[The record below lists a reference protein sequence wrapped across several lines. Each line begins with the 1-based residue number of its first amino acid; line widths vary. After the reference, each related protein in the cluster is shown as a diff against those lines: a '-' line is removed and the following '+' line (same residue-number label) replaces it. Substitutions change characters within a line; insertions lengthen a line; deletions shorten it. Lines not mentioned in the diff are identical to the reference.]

1 VTTARAGMT
10 VNRRRLLLALLIFS
24 GVLNYADRQIIAV
37 LKPLL
42 QDELH
47 WSDQDYGH
55 LTAIFQFAAAF
66 AYVGAGWVVDRIGW
80 RRANVLAVG
89 AWSLAAMGH
98 AFARTLG
105 QFTLARVALGATES
119 LGTPTAIKTI
129 AVLFE
134 AKGRSAALG
143 AMNAAGNIGAIITPL
158 FVPTLALSLGWAAAF
173 LIMGAIG
180 LVWVALWW
188 LALPQAA
195 PAKSLATGGDVSG
208 AARARRDRTPDSAA
222 SSRSDVA
229 SDTDAD
235 SAASSRGDVA
245 SDTDADSAA
254 SSRSDVASDTDADSA
269 ASSRGDVASDTD
281 ADSAASSRGDV
292 ASDANAASAPP
303 VRWRTVLTDRR
314 TWAIAG
320 GKVLSDQVWWFLLF
334 WAPDFFHREFNL
346 DMQGFAIPLAVV
358 YCTAALGSLIGGWI
372 SGRLIAGGMGVTDA
386 RKATMLVCALLVTPV
401 PLALWVDNYWFAVAL
416 LSLTLAAHQGF
427 SVNLFA
433 LTTDVTPSS
442 RVATVISVAALFGNL
457 SGMVILQV
465 AGWLIGS
472 GYGYGPL
479 FGLAA
484 VAYLLALGW
493 VRLLLPKGSNA
504 SAALVA

>member
-1 VTTARAGMT
+1 MT

-47 WSDQDYGH
+47 WTDVDYGH

-66 AYVGAGWVVDRIGW
+66 AYVGAGWVVDRVGW
-80 RRANVLAVG
+80 QRANVLAVG
-89 AWSLAAMGH
+89 TWSLAAMAH
-98 AFARTLG
+98 AVARTLG
-105 QFTLARVALGATES
+105 QFMLARVALGATES

-173 LIMGAIG
+173 LIVGGVG
-180 LVWVALWW
+180 LAWVALWW
-188 LALPQAA
+188 AALPPAA
-195 PAKSLATGGDVSG
+195 D
-208 AARARRDRTPDSAA
+208 AAR
-222 SSRSDVA
+222 
-229 SDTDAD
+229 
-235 SAASSRGDVA
+235 
-245 SDTDADSAA
+245 
-254 SSRSDVASDTDADSA
+254 
-269 ASSRGDVASDTD
+269 
-281 ADSAASSRGDV
+281 
-292 ASDANAASAPP
+292 DANRRVAGSGTSACETSPP
-303 VRWRTVLTDRR
+303 ARNDVTPLSWRIVLTDRV

-346 DMQGFAIPLAVV
+346 DMRGFAIPLAVI
-358 YCTAALGSLIGGWI
+358 YCTAALGSLVGGWV
-372 SGRLIAGGMGVTDA
+372 SGRLIAGGMGVTEA

-401 PLALWVDNYWFAVAL
+401 PLALWVDNYWIAVGL

-442 RVATVISVAALFGNL
+442 RVGTVISVAALFGNL
-457 SGMVILQV
+457 SGMVVLQA
-465 AGWLIGS
+465 AGWLIGG

-493 VRLLLPKGSNA
+493 VRLLLPKGRDA
-504 SAALVA
+504 SAALAA

>member
-1 VTTARAGMT
+1 MT
-10 VNRRRLLLALLIFS
+10 VNRRRLLLTLLIFS
-24 GVLNYADRQIIAV
+24 GILNYADRQIIAV

-47 WSDQDYGH
+47 WSDGDYGH
-55 LTAIFQFAAAF
+55 LTAIFQLAAAF
-66 AYVGAGWVVDRIGW
+66 AYVGAGWVVDRVGW
-80 RRANVLAVG
+80 RRANLLAVG
-89 AWSLAAMGH
+89 TWSLAAMGH

-134 AKGRSAALG
+134 AKERSAALG
-143 AMNAAGNIGAIITPL
+143 AMNAAGNIGAIVTPL
-158 FVPTLALSLGWAAAF
+158 FVPALALSLGWAAAF
-173 LIMGAIG
+173 ATMGAIG

-188 LALPQAA
+188 LALPRALPSTA
-195 PAKSLATGGDVSG
+195 RTAGDTG
-208 AARARRDRTPDSAA
+208 AATIGSRGLASDGVTTASSPRDPGPESAA
-222 SSRSDVA
+222 ATPGGS
-229 SDTDAD
+229 
-235 SAASSRGDVA
+235 G
-245 SDTDADSAA
+245 
-254 SSRSDVASDTDADSA
+254 
-269 ASSRGDVASDTD
+269 
-281 ADSAASSRGDV
+281 
-292 ASDANAASAPP
+292 
-303 VRWRTVLTDRR
+303 WRTVLTDRR

-346 DMQGFAIPLAVV
+346 DMQGFAIPLAVI
-358 YCTAALGSLIGGWI
+358 YGTAALGSLVGGWI
-372 SGRLIAGGMGVTDA
+372 SGRLIAGGMGVIDA

-401 PLALWVDNYWFAVAL
+401 PLALWVDNYWIAVAL

-442 RVATVISVAALFGNL
+442 RVGTVISVAALFGNL
-457 SGMVILQV
+457 SGMVILQL
-465 AGWLIGS
+465 AGWLIGG

-493 VRLLLPKGSNA
+493 VRLLLPKGRDA
-504 SAALVA
+504 SAALAA

>member
-1 VTTARAGMT
+1 MT

-47 WSDQDYGH
+47 WTDVDYGH

-66 AYVGAGWVVDRIGW
+66 AYLGAGWVVDRIGW
-80 RRANVLAVG
+80 RRANLLAVG
-89 AWSLAAMGH
+89 TWSLAAMAH

-143 AMNAAGNIGAIITPL
+143 AMNAAGNVGAIITPL

-173 LIMGAIG
+173 IIMGAIG
-180 LVWVALWW
+180 LIWVALWW
-188 LALPQAA
+188 AALPPTARPESA
-195 PAKSLATGGDVSG
+195 GADLSASPVSW
-208 AARARRDRTPDSAA
+208 RA
-222 SSRSDVA
+222 
-229 SDTDAD
+229 
-235 SAASSRGDVA
+235 
-245 SDTDADSAA
+245 
-254 SSRSDVASDTDADSA
+254 
-269 ASSRGDVASDTD
+269 
-281 ADSAASSRGDV
+281 
-292 ASDANAASAPP
+292 
-303 VRWRTVLTDRR
+303 VLTDRR

-334 WAPDFFHREFNL
+334 WAPDFFHREFKL

-358 YCTAALGSLIGGWI
+358 YGTAALGSLVGGWV
-372 SGRLIAGGMGVTDA
+372 SGRLIAGGMGVTEA
-386 RKATMLVCALLVTPV
+386 RKATMLVCALLVIPV
-401 PLALWVDNYWFAVAL
+401 PLALWVDNYWIAVGL

-433 LTTDVTPSS
+433 LTTDVTPAS
-442 RVATVISVAALFGNL
+442 RVGTVISVAALFGNL
-457 SGMVILQV
+457 SGMVVLQV
-465 AGWLIGS
+465 AGWLIGG

-484 VAYLLALGW
+484 VSYLLALGW
-493 VRLLLPKGSNA
+493 VRLLLPKGRDA
-504 SAALVA
+504 AAALVA

>member
-1 VTTARAGMT
+1 MT

-24 GVLNYADRQIIAV
+24 GILNYADRQIIAV

-47 WSDQDYGH
+47 WTDVDYGH

-66 AYVGAGWVVDRIGW
+66 AYVGAGWVVDRVGW
-80 RRANVLAVG
+80 RRANLLAVG
-89 AWSLAAMGH
+89 TWSLAAMGH

-143 AMNAAGNIGAIITPL
+143 AMNAAGNIGAIVTPL
-158 FVPTLALSLGWAAAF
+158 FVPSLALSLGWAAAF
-173 LIMGAIG
+173 LIMGGMG

-188 LALPQAA
+188 LALPRIGSLAPASAGASAGDHRHVTDSTALIGARELPGEPDTAA
-195 PAKSLATGGDVSG
+195 PRSSSPVS
-208 AARARRDRTPDSAA
+208 
-222 SSRSDVA
+222 
-229 SDTDAD
+229 
-235 SAASSRGDVA
+235 
-245 SDTDADSAA
+245 
-254 SSRSDVASDTDADSA
+254 
-269 ASSRGDVASDTD
+269 
-281 ADSAASSRGDV
+281 
-292 ASDANAASAPP
+292 
-303 VRWRTVLTDRR
+303 WRTVLTDRR

-358 YCTAALGSLIGGWI
+358 YGTAACGSLVGGWI
-372 SGRLIAGGMGVTDA
+372 SGRLIAGGMGIIDA

-401 PLALWVDNYWFAVAL
+401 PLALWVDNYWIAVAL

-442 RVATVISVAALFGNL
+442 RVGTVISVAALFGNL

-465 AGWLIGS
+465 AGWLIGG
-472 GYGYGPL
+472 GYGYGLL

-493 VRLLLPKGSNA
+493 VRLLLPKGRDA
-504 SAALVA
+504 SAALAA